1 VRVDDPPP
9 GHGTGRDGVTAPQ
22 ADEDAGR
29 EAGTTDGTG
38 RRQQAGDSR
47 SAGTARFA
55 AGRAGVRARHH
66 ALSRRREPPVDHGE
80 ARHLTAGGRRASRGQ
95 LERWEPRVRAVGA
108 KQAEFTQKDAMPRE
122 RQHLRSLV
130 FSALVDSDVLEEI
143 GLTDRRAK
151 VYRLRSE
158 DA

>member
-1 VRVDDPPP
+1 M
-9 GHGTGRDGVTAPQ
+9 
-22 ADEDAGR
+22 
-29 EAGTTDGTG
+29 
-38 RRQQAGDSR
+38 
-47 SAGTARFA
+47 
-55 AGRAGVRARHH
+55 
-66 ALSRRREPPVDHGE
+66 
-80 ARHLTAGGRRASRGQ
+80 
-95 LERWEPRVRAVGA
+95 RAVGA

-151 VYRLRSE
+151 VYRLRGE

>member
-1 VRVDDPPP
+1 M
-9 GHGTGRDGVTAPQ
+9 T
-22 ADEDAGR
+22 
-29 EAGTTDGTG
+29 
-38 RRQQAGDSR
+38 
-47 SAGTARFA
+47 
-55 AGRAGVRARHH
+55 AGV
-66 ALSRRREPPVDHGE
+66 
-80 ARHLTAGGRRASRGQ
+80 RRASRGQ

-130 FSALVDSDVLEEI
+130 FSALIDAGVLEQI

-151 VYRLRSE
+151 VYRLRGK